1 MNWSQELL
9 QSAIWL
15 GKATAI
21 TLLVS
26 LLLGV
31 ALARTTMW
39 GRQFWRL
46 AAPFFTPRISGW
58 KPLLSL
64 GAILLI
70 TLAGV
75 RVNVLFS
82 RWYNDMYSAL
92 QQLNVKLF
100 WASMLIFGVL
110 AAVHVGRSLLEYYL
124 RQVFAIHWRESLN
137 EYFLG
142 KWLDKQGYYRS
153 QHLAKPADNPDQ
165 RIQQDISSFV
175 GSSLSLAMGVIDA
188 LVSTFEFTLILW
200 GLSGVF
206 ALFGVEIPRG
216 LVFMVYIYVIVATV
230 LAFRIGKPLIRLN
243 FLNEKFGADYRY
255 ALVRLREYGE
265 NIAFYRG
272 EKVEGTTL
280 RLRFRQVIGNAW
292 DIVHRTLKL
301 SGFNLIVSQT
311 GVIFPFILQAPRF
324 FSKQITLGDMVQT
337 SQAFGQLQSNL
348 SFFRSAYDEFA
359 GFKAVLDRLTGF
371 IDAIHSADQL
381 PTPEL
386 TPQSEGL
393 SVRQLSLRTPD
404 GQTLLSQLSFSLSA
418 GQALLIRGPSGSG
431 KTTLLRAIAGLWPH
445 CDGHIQR
452 PPQSEVLF
460 LSQRPYLPLGSLRAA
475 LHYPH
480 PASAN
485 NERAAEVLRSVQ
497 LGHLIDK
504 LDEEADWGR
513 ILSLGEQQRLG
524 FGRLLL
530 AAPKVIFL
538 DEATSAMD
546 EGLEEALYRLLR
558 SRLPHATLVSVGH
571 RSTLLIHHQFAL
583 TLRSGGEWK
592 LESLSE

>member
-1 MNWSQELL
+1 M
-9 QSAIWL
+9 
-15 GKATAI
+15 
-21 TLLVS
+21 
-26 LLLGV
+26 
-31 ALARTTMW
+31 ALH
-39 GRQFWRL
+39 L
-46 AAPFFTPRISGW
+46 
-58 KPLLSL
+58 
-64 GAILLI
+64 
-70 TLAGV
+70 
-75 RVNVLFS
+75 
-82 RWYNDMYSAL
+82 L
-92 QQLNVKLF
+92 QQLL
-100 WASMLIFGVL
+100 
-110 AAVHVGRSLLEYYL
+110 
-124 RQVFAIHWRESLN
+124 
-137 EYFLG
+137 
-142 KWLDKQGYYRS
+142 
-153 QHLAKPADNPDQ
+153 
-165 RIQQDISSFV
+165 
-175 GSSLSLAMGVIDA
+175 
-188 LVSTFEFTLILW
+188 
-200 GLSGVF
+200 
-206 ALFGVEIPRG
+206 
-216 LVFMVYIYVIVATV
+216 ATV
-230 LAFRIGKPLIRLN
+230 
-243 FLNEKFGADYRY
+243 GAD
-255 ALVRLREYGE
+255 
-265 NIAFYRG
+265 
-272 EKVEGTTL
+272 T
-280 RLRFRQVIGNAW
+280 
-292 DIVHRTLKL
+292 
-301 SGFNLIVSQT
+301 
-311 GVIFPFILQAPRF
+311 
-324 FSKQITLGDMVQT
+324 QITLGDMVQT

-386 TPQSEGL
+386 TPQNEGL

-546 EGLEEALYRLLR
+546 EGLEEALYHLLR

-571 RSTLLIHHQFAL
+571 RITLLIHHQFAL